1 MKKRLSKVTVI
12 TTVLTMLPMI
22 LGAVLYD
29 RLPDVVATHWGFN
42 GQPDGW
48 SAKWMACF
56 GIPGFMAAM
65 NLIISVAMDI
75 SMATE
80 SGDKLN
86 GTSKVVVNISR
97 WIVPVLSII
106 IVPMML
112 FYELGYEM
120 NVEKIV
126 CTVMGVL
133 FVVLGNYLPKCRRN
147 YYVGIKLPW
156 TLKSEEN
163 WNKTHRLGGFVWMIC
178 GILML
183 ISAWAGTSWVTVAV
197 LFAMILV
204 PCVYSYILH
213 RRGV

>member
-1 MKKRLSKVTVI
+1 
-12 TTVLTMLPMI
+12 
-22 LGAVLYD
+22 
-29 RLPDVVATHWGFN
+29 
-42 GQPDGW
+42 
-48 SAKWMACF
+48 
-56 GIPGFMAAM
+56 M

-112 FYELGYEM
+112 FYELGYDM
-120 NVEKIV
+120 DMEKIA
-126 CTVMGVL
+126 CTIIGVL
-133 FVVLGNYLPKCRRN
+133 FVVIGNYLPKCRQN
-147 YYVGIKLPW
+147 YYVGIKIPW

-163 WNKTHRLGGFVWMIC
+163 WNRTHRLGGFVWMIC
-178 GILML
+178 GVLML
-183 ISAWAGTSWVTVAV
+183 ISAWVGTSRMTVAV

-204 PCVYSYILH
+204 PVAYSYILH

>member
-1 MKKRLSKVTVI
+1 MKKRLSKLTII
-12 TTVLTMLPMI
+12 TTLLTLLPMI
-22 LGAVLYD
+22 LGVVLYE
-29 RLPDVVATHWGFN
+29 RLPDVVTTHWGFN
-42 GQPDGW
+42 NEPNGW
-48 SAKWMACF
+48 SPKWVACF
-56 GIPGFMAAM
+56 GIPAFMAAM

-106 IVPMML
+106 LVPMML

-126 CTVMGVL
+126 CTILGVL
-133 FVVLGNYLPKCRRN
+133 FIVLGNYLPKCRQN

-156 TLKSEEN
+156 TLSSEEN
-163 WNKTHRLGGFVWMIC
+163 WNKTHRFGGFVWMIC
-178 GILML
+178 GVLILV
-183 ISAWAGTSWVTVAV
+183 SSWAGTSWMTVVA
-197 LFAMILV
+197 LFAMIII
-204 PCVYSYILH
+204 PMVYSYILH

>member
-1 MKKRLSKVTVI
+1 MKKRLSKVTII
-12 TTVLTMLPMI
+12 TTVLTLLPMI

-29 RLPDVVATHWGFN
+29 RLPDVVATHWGLN

-56 GIPGFMAAM
+56 GIPGFMAAI
-65 NLIISVAMDI
+65 NLIVSI
-75 SMATE
+75 ATE
-80 SGDKLN
+80 GESRLN
-86 GTSKVVVNISR
+86 GTSRVVVDISR

-106 IVPMML
+106 MVPMML

-126 CTVMGVL
+126 CTIMGVL
-133 FVVLGNYLPKCRRN
+133 FVVLGNYLPKCRQN

-156 TLKSEEN
+156 TLSSEEN

-197 LFAMILV
+197 LFAMILI
-204 PCVYSYILH
+204 PTVYSYILH